1 MSTCFIPTSFHLIK
15 CGRRGNEVIPVGE
28 CHLFFGPPPRPTSF
42 WRKEAESHET
52 HELKQWYL
60 RTKAMRFG
68 YWGEVPC
75 AITWVSIINLNQP
88 IRSFLDFFCKESECC
103 ISIQMCPSFSNLLRK
118 TTSQFWKQLKPS
130 KKLITQHG
138 HAGRNIQNTLRVRFL
153 TWNDCFNSAI
163 CW

>member
-1 MSTCFIPTSFHLIK
+1 M
-15 CGRRGNEVIPVGE
+15 IPVGE
-28 CHLFFGPPPRPTSF
+28 CHLFFGPSPRPTSF

-88 IRSFLDFFCKESECC
+88 IRSFLDFF
-103 ISIQMCPSFSNLLRK
+103 L
-118 TTSQFWKQLKPS
+118 
-130 KKLITQHG
+130 
-138 HAGRNIQNTLRVRFL
+138 
-153 TWNDCFNSAI
+153 
-163 CW
+163 